1 MKRTLVG
8 FAIGAVVGHVI
19 GRRRQAQR
27 VDGADITAFPGLQQL
42 SSVALR
48 VWHDCQSLA
57 ARLGWGGG
65 SKDSAG
71 AHRAEQ
77 QQG

>member
-1 MKRTLVG
+1 MKRMLVG
-8 FAIGAVVGHVI
+8 FAIGAVVGHVV
-19 GRRRQAQR
+19 GRQQAQR
-27 VDGADITAFPGLQQL
+27 VAGADITAFPGLQQL
-42 SSVALR
+42 SSVVLR
-48 VWHDCQSLA
+48 IWHDCQSLA